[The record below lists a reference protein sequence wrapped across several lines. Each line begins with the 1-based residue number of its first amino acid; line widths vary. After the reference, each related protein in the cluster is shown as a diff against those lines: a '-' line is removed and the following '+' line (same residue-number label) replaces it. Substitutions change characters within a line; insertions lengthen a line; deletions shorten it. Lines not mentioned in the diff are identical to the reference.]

1 MPWFYYGVH
10 TENGRPYF
18 GSPKT
23 HKWRWDFYEHEITI
37 LQWFESRKEAENIE
51 DRIIKHFIDDPCCLN
66 EHYGGH
72 FSAEGRK
79 RGLEKINQNKTD
91 KQKEAWREV
100 VKNNINSGRQSEFG
114 RLGGLAQKGIPKN
127 YSEEERQKRA
137 VAVSKVRTAEGIK
150 KGGVNANKTK
160 YRCLITGHV
169 STACGLA
176 NYQRARGIDT
186 SLREVYF
193 PSDELT

>member
-37 LQWFESRKEAENIE
+37 LQWFEDRSEAENIE
-51 DRIIKHFIDDPCCLN
+51 DRIIKHFIDDPFCLN

-72 FSAEGRK
+72 FSIEGRK
-79 RGLEKINQNKTD
+79 RGLDKVNQNKSK
-91 KQKEAWREV
+91 KQREAWKEV
-100 VKNNINSGRQSEFG
+100 VKNNIESGRQSEFG
-114 RLGGLAQKGIPKN
+114 RLGGLAQKSVPKN
-127 YSEEERQKRA
+127 LSEEERQKRA
-137 VAVSKVRTAEGIK
+137 AAVSKVRTLEGIK
-150 KGGVNANKTK
+150 KGGVNANKIK
-160 YRCLITGHV
+160 YRCLVTGHV

-186 SLREVYF
+186 SLREVYS
-193 PSDELT
+193 PSDLLS

>member
-37 LQWFESRKEAENIE
+37 LEWFETREEAENIE

-72 FSAEGRK
+72 FSIEGRK
-79 RGLEKINQNKTD
+79 RGLDKVNQNKSK
-91 KQKEAWREV
+91 KQREAWKEV
-100 VKNNINSGRQSEFG
+100 VKNNIESGRQSEFG
-114 RLGGLAQKGIPKN
+114 RLGGLAQKSVPKN
-127 YSEEERQKRA
+127 LSEEERQKRA
-137 VAVSKVRTAEGIK
+137 AAVSKVRTLEGIK
-150 KGGVNANKTK
+150 KGGVNANKIK
-160 YRCLITGHV
+160 YRCLVTGHV

-186 SLREVYF
+186 SLREVYS
-193 PSDELT
+193 PSDLLS